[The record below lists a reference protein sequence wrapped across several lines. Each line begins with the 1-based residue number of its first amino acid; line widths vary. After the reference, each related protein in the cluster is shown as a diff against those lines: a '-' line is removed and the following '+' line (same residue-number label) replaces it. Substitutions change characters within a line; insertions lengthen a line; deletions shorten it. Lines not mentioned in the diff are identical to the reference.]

1 MNKKSAVTL
10 LSSIAQEARLDI
22 FRALVQA
29 GVTGLSAGSVAEKLG
44 IPNSTLSFHLKELSQ
59 AGLVSSRQE
68 SRFIYYS
75 ANYQAMNNLL
85 VYLTENCCA
94 GEKACCIDIASGA
107 ACDTQEKETLS

>member
-1 MNKKSAVTL
+1 MDKKSAVTL

-44 IPNSTLSFHLKELSQ
+44 IANSTLSFHLKELSH
-59 AGLVSSRQE
+59 AGLVNSRQE

-107 ACDTQEKETLS
+107 ACDNQEKETIS